1 VNPNNAL
8 RNVRHLAGALGVG
21 ALIVLSATSIH
32 NGLTIGTTQSVQAKG
47 GGSPTGNATAP
58 AKPPQ
63 MRFGQTA
70 GEEPITTT
78 TAPAR

>member
-1 VNPNNAL
+1 MKPNST
-8 RNVRHLAGALGVG
+8 RRRVRHLAGAFGVG
-21 ALIVLSATSIH
+21 ALIVLSANSIH
-32 NGLTIGTTQSVQAKG
+32 DGIAAGTTQSVQAKG
-47 GGSPTGNATAP
+47 GGSPTVNATAP

-63 MRFGQTA
+63 MLFGQTA

>member
-1 VNPNNAL
+1 MRTNTVKY
-8 RNVRHLAGALGVG
+8 LAGALSAA
-21 ALIVLSATSIH
+21 ALITLSA
-32 NGLTIGTTQSVQAKG
+32 NGIRNDPAFGATHSVQAKG

-63 MRFGQTA
+63 MLFGQTA

-78 TAPAR
+78 TAPTR